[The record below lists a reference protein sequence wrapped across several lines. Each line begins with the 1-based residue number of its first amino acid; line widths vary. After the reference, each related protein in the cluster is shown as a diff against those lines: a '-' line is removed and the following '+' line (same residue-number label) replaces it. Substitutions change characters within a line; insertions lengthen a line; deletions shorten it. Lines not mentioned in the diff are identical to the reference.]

1 MKITRLLFLMS
12 LASLLLGDGYSSLV
26 YTGENLVNDKIL
38 INKAYAELSD
48 YEIWVTNQ
56 GLDKIQ
62 ILKIKDGET
71 LESVAEIEIDEDG
84 KPATSKP
91 HMIFFDSGTKYAYVA
106 NVGAGAVTIIDV
118 SQREIVTT
126 IPTGNGAHAAVPSPD
141 DKRVY
146 VVNMRDATITE
157 ILTDIE
163 KGTFTVGRTIK
174 VSEMMPLCAVFT
186 NDSKKAYISAMG
198 NLTASDPMST
208 GMMSVIDVES
218 GMEVKTIGP
227 LGKNGCGL
235 FLSEDGSKLFANA
248 GTPINKYYI
257 IDTATDEIISSANLR
272 GNDAHGVYAVND
284 EVWMIN
290 RQSNSIDIIDA
301 DNYSILST
309 LSEVPDKPD
318 LLYLS
323 PDEKLLFMTL
333 RGQAVTGDPHAL
345 SGTEPGVAVIDVAQ
359 KKVITKMNLGGDVH
373 GIAVTPEFP
382 LALLPFV
389 AGFVGLML
397 VLRLRGHPYANYK
410 N

>member
-1 MKITRLLFLMS
+1 MKITRLLFLIA
-12 LASLLLGDGYSSLV
+12 LASMILDQGYNSLV
-26 YTGENLVNDKIL
+26 YSDKNLMNDKSM

-71 LESVAEIEIDEDG
+71 LEPVAEIEIDGDG

-91 HMIFFDSGTKYAYVA
+91 HMIFFDSATKYAYVA

-118 SQREIVTT
+118 SKKEIVTT

-146 VVNMRDATITE
+146 VVNMLDATITE
-157 ILTDIE
+157 ILTDTE
-163 KGTFTVGRTIK
+163 KGIFAVGRTIK
-174 VSEMMPLCAVFT
+174 VSEMMPLCTVFT

-208 GMMSVIDVES
+208 GLMSIIDVES
-218 GMEVKTIGP
+218 GKEIKTIGP

-235 FLSEDGSKLFANA
+235 FLSEDGSKLFANV
-248 GTPINKYYI
+248 GTPVNKYYV
-257 IDTATDEIISSANLR
+257 IDPSTDEIISSASLT
-272 GNDAHGVYAVND
+272 GNDAHGVYVVND
-284 EVWMIN
+284 EVWILN
-290 RQSNSIDIIDA
+290 RQSNSVDIIDA
-301 DNYSILST
+301 DSYSILST
-309 LSEVPDKPD
+309 LSDLPDKPD
-318 LLYLS
+318 LLSLS
-323 PDEKLLFMTL
+323 PDKKLLFMTL
-333 RGQAVTGDPHAL
+333 RGEAVTGDPHAL
-345 SGTEPGVAVIDVAQ
+345 SGIEPGVAIIDVAQ
-359 KKVITKMNLGGDVH
+359 KKVITKMNLGGDAH

-382 LALLPFV
+382 LALLPFI

-397 VLRLRGHPYANYK
+397 VLRLRRHPYTNYK

>member
-1 MKITRLLFLMS
+1 MKIINFFS
-12 LASLLLGDGYSSLV
+12 LISLTSLLVDQGYSSLV
-26 YTGENLVNDKIL
+26 YSDVNLTNDKIL

-48 YEIWVTNQ
+48 YEVWVTNQ

-62 ILKIKDGET
+62 ILKIRDSET
-71 LESVAEIEIDEDG
+71 LEPVAEIEIDGDG
-84 KPATSKP
+84 KPASSKP
-91 HMIFFDSGTKYAYVA
+91 HMIFFDSATKYAYVA

-118 SQREIVTT
+118 SKKEIVTT

-157 ILTDIE
+157 ILTDTE
-163 KGTFTVGRTIK
+163 KGIFTVGRTIK

-208 GMMSVIDVES
+208 GLMSIIDVES
-218 GMEVKTIGP
+218 GKEIKTIGP

-235 FLSEDGSKLFANA
+235 FLSEDGSKLFANV
-248 GTPINKYYI
+248 GTPVNKYYV
-257 IDTATDEIISSANLR
+257 IDTSTDEIISSASLT
-272 GNDAHGVYAVND
+272 GNDAHGVYVVND
-284 EVWMIN
+284 EVWILN
-290 RQSNSIDIIDA
+290 RQSNSVDIIDA
-301 DNYSILST
+301 DSYSILST
-309 LSEVPDKPD
+309 LSDLPDKPD
-318 LLYLS
+318 LLSLS
-323 PDEKLLFMTL
+323 PDKKLLFMTL

-345 SGTEPGVAVIDVAQ
+345 SGIEPGVAIIDVAQ
-359 KKVITKMNLGGDVH
+359 KKVITKMNLGGDAH

-382 LALLPFV
+382 LALLPFI
-389 AGFVGLML
+389 AGFGALML
-397 VLRLRGHPYANYK
+397 VLGLRGRLYTNYT

>member
-1 MKITRLLFLMS
+1 MKITRLLFLIA
-12 LASLLLGDGYSSLV
+12 LASMLLDQGYNSLV
-26 YTGENLVNDKIL
+26 YSDKNLMNDKSM

-48 YEIWVTNQ
+48 YEVWVTNQ

-62 ILKIKDGET
+62 ILKIRDSET
-71 LESVAEIEIDEDG
+71 LEPVAEIEIDGDG
-84 KPATSKP
+84 KPASSKP
-91 HMIFFDSGTKYAYVA
+91 HMIFFDSATKYAYVA

-118 SQREIVTT
+118 SKREIVTT

-157 ILTDIE
+157 ILTDTE
-163 KGTFTVGRTIK
+163 KGIFTVGRTIK

-208 GMMSVIDVES
+208 GLMSIIDVES
-218 GMEVKTIGP
+218 GKEIKTIGP

-235 FLSEDGSKLFANA
+235 FLSEDGSKLFANV
-248 GTPINKYYI
+248 GTPVNKYYV
-257 IDTATDEIISSANLR
+257 IDTSTDEIISSASLT
-272 GNDAHGVYAVND
+272 GNDAHGVYVVND
-284 EVWMIN
+284 EVWILN
-290 RQSNSIDIIDA
+290 RQSNSVDIIDA
-301 DNYSILST
+301 DSYSILST
-309 LSEVPDKPD
+309 LSDLPDKPD

-333 RGQAVTGDPHAL
+333 RGEAVTGDPHAL
-345 SGTEPGVAVIDVAQ
+345 SGIEPGVAIIDVAQ
-359 KKVITKMNLGGDVH
+359 KEVITKMNLGGDAH

-397 VLRLRGHPYANYK
+397 VLGLRRHPYANYK

>member
-1 MKITRLLFLMS
+1 MKITWLFFLMS
-12 LASLLLGDGYSSLV
+12 LASLLLGEGYSSLV

-62 ILKIKDGET
+62 ILKIKNGET
-71 LESVAEIEIDEDG
+71 LESVAEIEFEEG
-84 KPATSKP
+84 SKP

-106 NVGAGAVTIIDV
+106 NVGSGTVTIIDV

-218 GMEVKTIGP
+218 GTEVKTIGP

-235 FLSEDGSKLFANA
+235 FLSEDGSKLFANV

-257 IDTATDEIISSANLR
+257 IDTATDEIISSASLT
-272 GNDAHGVYAVND
+272 GNDAHGVYVIND

-323 PDEKLLFMTL
+323 PDKKLFFMTL

-345 SGTEPGVAVIDVAQ
+345 SGIEPGVAVIDVAQ
-359 KKVITKMNLGGDVH
+359 KKVITKMNLGGDAH

-397 VLRLRGHPYANYK
+397 VLRLRRYPYANYK